1 MVAVP
6 LCHDIWFNA
15 LSKLLLRRVDFL
27 FFFLNLNVK
36 SLTGRFFC
44 QFLKFE
50 GLVPDSSWPHLWLR

>member
-27 FFFLNLNVK
+27 FSFF
-36 SLTGRFFC
+36 LTGRFFC

-50 GLVPDSSWPHLWLR
+50 GLVPDSSWPHLWLG